1 MKPTRFD
8 DVKSSKTATSDLTHP
23 PRSRY
28 FPSVSTPPDPVAP
41 TGDLAAPAGRP
52 PRRASLLDVRFVFA
66 SEAPPVDEALLESPV
81 PPVPPARP
89 EPVAPGIALASPAPV
104 FVTATMA
111 ELYRAQGM
119 PERALEIY
127 RTLLEREPGRSDLA
141 ARVRELQATRQ
152 SGDVS
157 PPMLAALSFEDV
169 RLPAAEATPA
179 TTADPSARAFL
190 RALGDRRVGGAIAHD
205 LGSAAAAIGAA
216 PLQAAVALDDAFADW
231 T

>member
-1 MKPTRFD
+1 
-8 DVKSSKTATSDLTHP
+8 
-23 PRSRY
+23 
-28 FPSVSTPPDPVAP
+28 VSTPPDPVAS
-41 TGDLAAPAGRP
+41 TGDLADPAGRP

-66 SEAPPVDEALLESPV
+66 AEGQPVSEAPPE
-81 PPVPPARP
+81 PPVLPARS
-89 EPVAPGIALASPAPV
+89 EPVVPDIALAPPAPV

-127 RTLLEREPGRSDLA
+127 RTLLAREPGRSDLA
-141 ARVRELQATRQ
+141 ARVRELEATLPN
-152 SGDVS
+152 DDAS

-169 RLPAAEATPA
+169 RLPAAEATSA
-179 TTADPSARAFL
+179 AAVDPSARTFL

-205 LGSAAAAIGAA
+205 LGAAAAAIGAA